1 MEDSKSVERINKAA
15 KIVERY
21 IIKTL
26 IGLMSLLLVLATIQ
40 LGYFVFKSI
49 IESQTFVIELDTIMD
64 LFGVFLLVLIGIEL
78 LDTIK
83 VYFKKHN
90 IHVEVVLLVALI
102 AIARKV
108 ILMDFSKYSGLEI
121 IGIAGVIIALS
132 LGYYF
137 IKKAGGC
144 GFWPSEKEIDKDI
157 VIEEK
162 EFDPAS
168 NKKIAERKKTLKEQ
182 TTNVVE
188 GKKPD
193 PGWKENKAKPVR
205 RRANNKK

>member
-1 MEDSKSVERINKAA
+1 MEESKSVERINKAA

-26 IGLMSLLLVLATIQ
+26 IGLMSLLLILATIQ
-40 LGYFVFKSI
+40 LGYFVFKGI
-49 IESQTFVIELDTIMD
+49 IQSQSFVIDLDTLMD
-64 LFGVFLLVLIGIEL
+64 LFGIFLLVLIGIEL

-108 ILMDFSKYSGLEI
+108 ILMDFAKYSGLEI
-121 IGIAGVIIALS
+121 MGIAGVIIALS
-132 LGYYF
+132 LGYYL
-137 IKKAGGC
+137 IKRAGGC
-144 GFWPSEKEIDKDI
+144 GFWPSEKESEKSV

-162 EFDPAS
+162 EFDPES
-168 NKKIAERKKTLKEQ
+168 NKKIAQRKKTLKEQ
-182 TTNVVE
+182 TTNIME

-193 PGWKENKAKPVR
+193 PGLEENKAKPLR
-205 RRANNKK
+205 RRTNTKK